1 MIFPALAPPL
11 RKSPVRHSGSA
22 WHFPPCRCGNDLV
35 TESVHTS
42 CSPGSP
48 PTTRQLSS
56 ACSQPS
62 DPRHTHP
69 VLVRNHLHHFH
80 LSIVL
85 SPLAEPCLARS
96 TVYTSPSTIATQS
109 QDFTSLSYS
118 HRSKKLATPPSTTA
132 ISSTLS
138 IPFNQTPNSI
148 STACQN
154 GMQAVRTQSREWTSR
169 WYSDRKGTHRKAP
182 CTRTVSHTGITH
194 T

>member
-96 TVYTSPSTIATQS
+96 TVYTEWWPRSFGERRVVLARRKSWKRLRKSRRTNHQSKAIFLSSYISEFISPRYGSRGIYRGIKIFFSKIS
-109 QDFTSLSYS
+109 QFI
-118 HRSKKLATPPSTTA
+118 R
-132 ISSTLS
+132 
-138 IPFNQTPNSI
+138 
-148 STACQN
+148 
-154 GMQAVRTQSREWTSR
+154 
-169 WYSDRKGTHRKAP
+169 
-182 CTRTVSHTGITH
+182 
-194 T
+194 